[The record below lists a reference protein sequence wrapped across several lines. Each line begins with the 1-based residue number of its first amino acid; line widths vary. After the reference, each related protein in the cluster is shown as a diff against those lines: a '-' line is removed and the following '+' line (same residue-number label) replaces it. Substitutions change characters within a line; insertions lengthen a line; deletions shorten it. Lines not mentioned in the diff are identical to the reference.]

1 MMARGRKRTRTG
13 DETRSTFDKPP
24 EVDLALLDLQR
35 RYLGTGR
42 GKPSMRDLLIEGI
55 SLLLE
60 REGLPAIPEPS
71 GSAAAAVIQMP
82 KKTGA

>member
-1 MMARGRKRTRTG
+1 MVPRGRKRTRTG

-35 RYLGTGR
+35 HYLRTGR
-42 GKPSMRDLLIEGI
+42 VKPSMRDLLIEGI

-60 REGLPAIPEPS
+60 REGLPAIPEPQ
-71 GSAAAAVIQMP
+71 GSPFTAVIEMP